1 MKLIVNDTARDHV
14 ASEGLRPQDKAPIPN
29 SNAATTGPRVPSTPA
44 DPFDDSRFGIQRPLP
59 DRPLKRLLDIAG
71 ALFVMIIGSPL
82 YLAVWI
88 AVRVTSKGPGIYW
101 SQRLGRNGEAFWM
114 PKFRSMCVDAP
125 VIPRE
130 QLSSAHSHIT
140 PIGHFLRNSS
150 LDELPQVWSILKG
163 DMSIIGPRPLLP
175 TDPGIR
181 ARWDFPEAMA
191 VRPGVTGLAQVRGR
205 NLVSPRLKARYDAFY
220 ARKGGWGLD
229 ASILWKTALVMLS
242 RKGLM

>member
-1 MKLIVNDTARDHV
+1 MKLIVNDTARDQN
-14 ASEGLRPQDKAPIPN
+14 ASEGLRAQDKSLIPA
-29 SNAATTGPRVPSTPA
+29 SNAATTDPRVPSTPA
-44 DPFDDSRFGIQRPLP
+44 DPFDDHRFGIQRPLP
-59 DRPLKRLLDIAG
+59 DRPIKRLLDIIG
-71 ALFVMIIGSPL
+71 ALGVVAVLSPL
-82 YLAVWI
+82 YLAVWL
-88 AVRVTSKGPGIYW
+88 AVRLTSKGPGIYW
-101 SQRLGRNGEAFWM
+101 SQRLGRNGQAFWM
-114 PKFRSMCVDAP
+114 PKFRSMRVDAP

-130 QLSSAHSHIT
+130 QMASADAHIT

-150 LDELPQVWSILKG
+150 LDELPQVLSILRG

-229 ASILWKTALVMLS
+229 ASILWKTACVMLN